1 MKPELYIYG
10 ASYPDIIKILNTIYK
25 DDVYKKKI
33 GFIDDIKHLKESNF
47 LDYPIIGNQSI
58 LTSLSKSASII
69 NNVHSSSNARMTVD
83 QKILEAGFRPLSIIS
98 PSTNLDFVSVGQGV
112 FIHEGVLLGANVTI
126 NDGASIKIGA
136 TLSHDTL
143 IGDYAFIGPCSLLCG
158 HVTVG
163 NRAYIGANSVVK
175 EHTNIGE
182 GSIVGAG
189 SVVINDVE
197 PWSVVVGNPARVIR
211 RISNA

>member
-1 MKPELYIYG
+1 MKQELYIYG
-10 ASYPDIIKILNTIYK
+10 ASYPDIIKVLNTIYK
-25 DDVYKKKI
+25 DDINKKKI
-33 GFIDDIKHLKESNF
+33 GFIDDIKHLKENNF

-83 QKILEAGFRPLSIIS
+83 KKILEAGFRPLSIIS
-98 PSTNLDFVSVGQGV
+98 PSTNLDLVSVGQGV

-143 IGDYAFIGPCSLLCG
+143 IGDYTFIGPCSLLCG

-175 EHTNIGE
+175 EYTNIGE
-182 GSIVGAG
+182 GSIIGAG